1 MITVTVKFDNK
12 DKDAEG
18 TTVSAKF
25 KAFGD
30 IHPWMDKVEALNDD
44 EILKNELGFLANN
57 KPVKETED
65 GDSSS

>member
-12 DKDAEG
+12 DKKAEG

-25 KAFGD
+25 KEFKD
-30 IHPWMDKVEALNDD
+30 IQPWMDKVEALNDD
-44 EILKNELGFLANN
+44 KALKNEMGFLANN